1 MGNSRRG
8 PCARVAALF
17 AEYDTNSDGVINLEE
32 LGALLKSLE
41 PNNVP
46 GDPDFSESD
55 VKLALEVLDANGS
68 GEGVVHHV
76 TYMTFVTSITPITPI
91 PSFVHSCFF
100 ALMLLSGRMRFRIV
114 YMWCTTRL
122 IAGLGLGF
130 RV

>member
-1 MGNSRRG
+1 MLSA
-8 PCARVAALF
+8 PTLELSLAALF

-32 LGALLKSLE
+32 LSALLKSLQ

-76 TYMTFVTSITPITPI
+76 YDVRRVHSRQSR
-91 PSFVHSCFF
+91 PSFHSFIHTSSC
-100 ALMLLSGRMRFRIV
+100 
-114 YMWCTTRL
+114 
-122 IAGLGLGF
+122 
-130 RV
+130 